1 MNKPIRIAVIEDNRA
16 YARSIREIIAST
28 DDMQWVSEYPNS
40 ECCLQ
45 AFQEPSPP
53 DVNVILLDLGLPGK
67 SGITLIP
74 TLRKACPHA
83 AILVLTSD
91 DNYRTVLE
99 VIQLGVAGYILKNT
113 PVADMRRAIRDV
125 HEGGSVIDTQLSR
138 LVLNSFRASESDCDD
153 NPLSNRERQVLELL
167 AIGYVKKEIA
177 AELSISYSAV
187 ALYTANIYEKLQVP
201 NVAAAVGAAIR
212 KRLI

>member
-1 MNKPIRIAVIEDNRA
+1 MNPPIRIAVVEDNRA
-16 YARSIREIIAST
+16 YSRSIREIIAAT
-28 DDMQWVSEYPNS
+28 EEMEWLGDYPS
-40 ECCLQ
+40 AEDCSL
-45 AFQEPSPP
+45 AFQAPSPP
-53 DVNVILLDLGLPGK
+53 DANVILLDLGLPGK
-67 SGITLIP
+67 SGMTLIP

-99 VIQLGVAGYILKNT
+99 AIQLGVAGYILKDT
-113 PVADMRRAIRDV
+113 PVAELRRAIREV
-125 HEGGSVIDTQLSR
+125 HEGGSVIDPQLSR
-138 LVLNSFRASESDCDD
+138 LVLNAFRAGDGEGAD
-153 NPLSNRERQVLELL
+153 NPLSTRERQVLELL
-167 AIGYVKKEIA
+167 AMGYVKKEIA
-177 AELSISYSAV
+177 AELGLSYSAI